1 MNENIKRMFFVTTLL
16 ILLVGLSAISA
27 ADASNDTSSIS
38 QQDVVKEVN
47 VEKVSDNI
55 VTDTSTKNIKKE
67 EQTTDLYVSESNGSD
82 DNSGTNTSPY
92 KTIQKALDTT
102 NADSTFNIHIAE
114 GTYKGLG
121 NTNLTV
127 NGNYNIN
134 FIGTGVNSTV
144 FDGEASYEI
153 HKQTDAGDFYWE
165 SSEIWYPYENATGNW
180 FMNVTAGTGK
190 ISISNLTM
198 QNGWVTGGTS
208 IESYP
213 YAVMD
218 NWGNLSVDNVYFY
231 SNHGGVGSA
240 IRNNYDATLTVTN
253 SIFDNNTKSSGTGND
268 GIIYNNGTAY
278 LDNIQMINNLA
289 RWGSILNDHVLY
301 VNNSLIRNNT
311 AYDGAS
317 TYKFGAGIASN
328 SGTADYFNVY
338 TIEGI
343 ETYVNNV
350 TFMDIDQLSI
360 YQSLGKLVVNNSHF
374 NHTTGI
380 VLAGL
385 KNSTDYL
392 IENNE
397 FYNMTG
403 SSYFASLSS
412 TERKI
417 FDIYAPNNCTLT
429 ITNNTIDNNNDD
441 STAIQIGTDKIITNN
456 NIKNVIEVNGNNNQI
471 TNNTITTRTGYAI
484 TLTSSSRN
492 NIITDNYLTTRTSS
506 GDVAVQSRRQNTI
519 ENNTPTMSEY
529 TVTDETYNEFFD
541 ENGKLY
547 NTNVTPGSI
556 LYLSGDF
563 YNKNFTFDNIGL
575 KVTTKDQTTL
585 YNTTITVTPTAVIQL
600 ENIKIDNTNIKDN
613 IINLEGNYNTINNIT
628 INSVSDYSLNAI
640 KVSGNDTIITTTT
653 ITVTQN
659 GEDTEET
666 TGIFIESSNNQLDS
680 ININVKSESTNN
692 ITVVKI
698 KSDNQLSDNKL
709 NNMTVN
715 ANGNITKA
723 FEITNA
729 DKTTIMMDTMYVAMT
744 ITGKDYVSFLEVTNS
759 SEIIFEKTSWANY
772 QLRSNGVGYAI
783 ILNGTAD
790 NPMKNITFTKNG
802 GLNLYAVNNT
812 YVYARNVNGF
822 DFAFGQAGIGMSGN
836 EIIGFDLE
844 NVNNTIQQDSIGYG
858 LSFSRGSVETK
869 AFTLINS
876 HHNTFNGI
884 NTNSITNGYGIYLY
898 NSTNNTFNP
907 SQTTSSWSPLKV
919 ATITTENA
927 AIILENSDNNL
938 FNYTN
943 ITSTNSNAIKLI
955 NSNNNQI
962 INCVINANEK
972 GILLNQSNNN
982 IITENTVK
990 TPDDY
995 SVELINSHDNTISY
1009 NNFQAVNTG
1018 DNSVENPEEN
1028 TIYHNGPIFI
1038 NLTDDNYD
1046 TYFLDGKLKD
1056 EYKSKNITVVLGSDL
1071 HEKELN
1077 FDFEEEFMKLY
1088 MTNPQNYTLYNTTF
1102 TLNTPYI
1109 ITFISNY
1116 HNINGLNFYSNN
1128 EEETVININTPYL
1141 DMNNINIYHENHE
1154 SNTRTAI
1161 VNAYYEYTLSDRH
1174 VMYWNIE
1181 THGPSQT
1188 TTDDKAS
1195 TIAYQGYS
1203 LYYSNITVIETE
1215 NNGGIITAV
1224 ANVPV
1229 LEQSNINITGTNVVA
1244 TENMQRSI
1252 TQSNI
1257 TATADNLIG
1266 FYYNN
1271 AYLDPGRVIVQVGR
1285 NNFNL
1290 EADNVTGIL
1299 FEDVISSVVGNNLIY
1314 QNNITIKSNDTTP
1327 IKVDITQDNTDR
1339 FIKNIFG
1346 NKINVESDNV
1356 KLADI
1361 SGIWIKINENTYNL
1375 SIQTLEAFTMH
1386 DTNINQ
1392 ECNISNN
1399 TITTTLDVP
1408 ELIKVENSS
1417 NVQITENYLVTS
1429 TQYGDVLVN
1438 ANGDNI
1444 TVQNNRPNIILT
1456 DENYNEYFT
1465 NNVLNTLD
1473 LTNIVITIGSDINN
1487 KDMIFNQPVTIINN
1501 QNYIFNNM
1509 TITINPN
1516 ATESKLSNL
1525 TIINNDDRESAII
1538 IKANNTNISYTNIYQ
1553 NNTNTPQKLIKINN
1567 ATNIVFSSNNITT
1580 NSAES
1585 EIINAQ
1591 ESSFWYFQYN
1601 NIIANGENIK
1611 ALLVTNEEKTY
1622 SYYIVAQDN
1631 NITITS
1637 PNPTTAIYLETNAR
1651 IRNNNIT
1658 IDADNGQT
1666 PIIEAFNST
1675 LLSVQNNYIES
1686 HDLCGNDA
1694 VSGAT
1699 TNTGNTPTTTG
1710 YKSIINISIDNI
1722 KQHITTNIPITITD
1736 TFGQTIEGT
1745 ITATINGQQA
1755 TIKNNQ
1761 ITITTNNTTD
1771 LTITATYTDPT
1782 GKYNTNTI
1790 TKTLTV
1796 TPVTL
1801 TVDPLTATAG
1811 ETINITARITANDET
1826 LTDINKGKVTFKV
1839 NGKTLKDANGKVIYA
1854 KVVNGTATIENY
1866 EVPQDW
1872 AKEGTTIQAVY
1883 SGSTDCEKLTS
1894 EKTNI
1899 TVAKAVPTLTT
1910 EDITA
1915 TAGDKITLKATITD
1929 NDKVIN
1935 SGKIVFKINGKTVKD
1950 ENGKVIYA
1958 KVVNNTVE
1966 FEYTLPESYKA
1977 GSYNITATFISA
1989 DYDRLTDSK
1998 TLTVNA

>member
-1 MNENIKRMFFVTTLL
+1 MFFVTTLL

>member
-1 MNENIKRMFFVTTLL
+1 MFFVTTLL

-1854 KVVNGTATIENY
+1854 KVVNG
-1866 EVPQDW
+1866 
-1872 AKEGTTIQAVY
+1872 
-1883 SGSTDCEKLTS
+1883 S
-1894 EKTNI
+1894 
-1899 TVAKAVPTLTT
+1899 
-1910 EDITA
+1910 
-1915 TAGDKITLKATITD
+1915 
-1929 NDKVIN
+1929 
-1935 SGKIVFKINGKTVKD
+1935 
-1950 ENGKVIYA
+1950 
-1958 KVVNNTVE
+1958 NNRQ
-1966 FEYTLPESYKA
+1966 L
-1977 GSYNITATFISA
+1977 
-1989 DYDRLTDSK
+1989 
-1998 TLTVNA
+1998 

>member
-1 MNENIKRMFFVTTLL
+1 MFFVTTLL

-102 NADSTFNIHIAE
+102 NADSTFNIHILE

>member
-1 MNENIKRMFFVTTLL
+1 
-16 ILLVGLSAISA
+16 
-27 ADASNDTSSIS
+27 
-38 QQDVVKEVN
+38 
-47 VEKVSDNI
+47 
-55 VTDTSTKNIKKE
+55 
-67 EQTTDLYVSESNGSD
+67 
-82 DNSGTNTSPY
+82 
-92 KTIQKALDTT
+92 
-102 NADSTFNIHIAE
+102 
-114 GTYKGLG
+114 
-121 NTNLTV
+121 
-127 NGNYNIN
+127 
-134 FIGTGVNSTV
+134 
-144 FDGEASYEI
+144 
-153 HKQTDAGDFYWE
+153 
-165 SSEIWYPYENATGNW
+165 
-180 FMNVTAGTGK
+180 
-190 ISISNLTM
+190 
-198 QNGWVTGGTS
+198 
-208 IESYP
+208 
-213 YAVMD
+213 
-218 NWGNLSVDNVYFY
+218 
-231 SNHGGVGSA
+231 
-240 IRNNYDATLTVTN
+240 
-253 SIFDNNTKSSGTGND
+253 
-268 GIIYNNGTAY
+268 
-278 LDNIQMINNLA
+278 
-289 RWGSILNDHVLY
+289 
-301 VNNSLIRNNT
+301 
-311 AYDGAS
+311 
-317 TYKFGAGIASN
+317 
-328 SGTADYFNVY
+328 
-338 TIEGI
+338 
-343 ETYVNNV
+343 
-350 TFMDIDQLSI
+350 
-360 YQSLGKLVVNNSHF
+360 
-374 NHTTGI
+374 
-380 VLAGL
+380 
-385 KNSTDYL
+385 
-392 IENNE
+392 
-397 FYNMTG
+397 
-403 SSYFASLSS
+403 
-412 TERKI
+412 
-417 FDIYAPNNCTLT
+417 
-429 ITNNTIDNNNDD
+429 
-441 STAIQIGTDKIITNN
+441 
-456 NIKNVIEVNGNNNQI
+456 
-471 TNNTITTRTGYAI
+471 
-484 TLTSSSRN
+484 
-492 NIITDNYLTTRTSS
+492 
-506 GDVAVQSRRQNTI
+506 
-519 ENNTPTMSEY
+519 
-529 TVTDETYNEFFD
+529 
-541 ENGKLY
+541 
-547 NTNVTPGSI
+547 
-556 LYLSGDF
+556 
-563 YNKNFTFDNIGL
+563 
-575 KVTTKDQTTL
+575 
-585 YNTTITVTPTAVIQL
+585 
-600 ENIKIDNTNIKDN
+600 
-613 IINLEGNYNTINNIT
+613 
-628 INSVSDYSLNAI
+628 
-640 KVSGNDTIITTTT
+640 
-653 ITVTQN
+653 
-659 GEDTEET
+659 
-666 TGIFIESSNNQLDS
+666 
-680 ININVKSESTNN
+680 
-692 ITVVKI
+692 
-698 KSDNQLSDNKL
+698 
-709 NNMTVN
+709 
-715 ANGNITKA
+715 
-723 FEITNA
+723 
-729 DKTTIMMDTMYVAMT
+729 
-744 ITGKDYVSFLEVTNS
+744 
-759 SEIIFEKTSWANY
+759 
-772 QLRSNGVGYAI
+772 
-783 ILNGTAD
+783 
-790 NPMKNITFTKNG
+790 
-802 GLNLYAVNNT
+802 
-812 YVYARNVNGF
+812 
-822 DFAFGQAGIGMSGN
+822 MSGN

>member
-1826 LTDINKGKVTFKV
+1826 LTDINKGKVTFKA